1 MTAEVLKN
9 TLSDPGKICRDSL
22 PSKKAY
28 CTGLRFIS
36 FFLLRQ
42 ILALAGQ
49 QVTNAGIATTQNNLT
64 VNDAGIEEVRAQ
76 RDNAERELQRYRKLL
91 EEDAVTRQE
100 YDNVKTTRDVINAR
114 YEQVLRMKHSTSL
127 AENQEAARR
136 VSTDEEARIVPF
148 QTVSVVPLGLE
159 PRTP

>member
-9 TLSDPGKICRDSL
+9 TLPGPGKFAGTHSRQ
-22 PSKKAY
+22 KKRIVQGY
-28 CTGLRFIS
+28 DLFL
-36 FFLLRQ
+36 FFLLQQ
-42 ILALAGQ
+42 ILALTGQ

-100 YDNVKTTRDVINAR
+100 YDNVKTARDVINAR

-136 VSTDEEARIVPF
+136 VSTDEEARIIPF

>member
-1 MTAEVLKN
+1 M
-9 TLSDPGKICRDSL
+9 PGLTPVK
-22 PSKKAY
+22 
-28 CTGLRFIS
+28 
-36 FFLLRQ
+36 
-42 ILALAGQ
+42 LALTGQ

-100 YDNVKTTRDVINAR
+100 YDNVKTARDVINTR

-136 VSTDEEARIVPF
+136 VSTDEEARIIPF